1 MNGVECVV
9 FFFKQKTAYEMRISD
24 WSSDVCSSDLRDHA
38 PTAVSAAV
46 RPAAERLADELGQ
59 RLPDRLFRGIAH
71 SRCAIQ
77 ECRARCRAD
86 VGAWGTALAA
96 AWIGQRACAGCAQTP
111 AGRSL
116 YRPVAAAL
124 AALAPTKEPGIM

>member
-1 MNGVECVV
+1 MIRRPPRSTRTDTL
-9 FFFKQKTAYEMRISD
+9 FPYTTLFRS
-24 WSSDVCSSDLRDHA
+24 

-86 VGAWGTALAA
+86 VGACGTDLAA
-96 AWIGQRACAGCAQTP
+96 AWLGQRACAGCAQTP
-111 AGRSL
+111 ARRSR
-116 YRPVAAAL
+116 YRPVADRSEERRVG
-124 AALAPTKEPGIM
+124 KEGVSKCE